1 MDIAIMGQR
10 IKLLRSGLKLNQT
23 TFAESIGI
31 TQSTLSS
38 YENGNVVPS
47 TDVLLTIAIK
57 YHISLDW
64 LFGLSTE
71 KSNIS
76 TMGDVATI
84 LFQLDEIKELRFEL
98 EINDHLPND
107 MEDDKNRWYTAIKF
121 YGNDKEHTGNADM
134 CELLSSFEENRN
146 GFESY
151 FTSKE
156 MYDIWKREKIDTYS
170 QISLNKKVY
179 PKLDSMTRTKL
190 RNEYLEK
197 QFKNNEK

>member
-1 MDIAIMGQR
+1 MDIATMRQR
-10 IKLLRSGLKLNQT
+10 IKLLRSQLKLNQT

-38 YENGNVVPS
+38 YENGNAVPS
-47 TDVLLTIAIK
+47 TDVLLTIATK
-57 YHISLDW
+57 YCISLDW
-64 LFGLSTE
+64 LFGLSAE
-71 KSNIS
+71 KNNIS
-76 TMGDVATI
+76 TMGDIARI

-107 MEDDKNRWYTAIKF
+107 IEDNENHWYTAIKF
-121 YGNDKEHTGNADM
+121 YGNDKEHTENADM
-134 CELLSSFEENRN
+134 CEFLSSFEENRN

-151 FTSKE
+151 CTSKE
-156 MYDIWKREKIDTYS
+156 MYDIWKREKADAYS

-179 PKLDSMTRTKL
+179 PKLDSITRTKL

-197 QFKNNEK
+197 QFKNNKK